1 LITDPLPSNL
11 EEKLKMKYDSYFEY
25 IAKGAIVR
33 SRANWYQ
40 QGEKSYKYFLG
51 LESNM
56 GTRTYVRKMFKAKAL

>member
-1 LITDPLPSNL
+1 
-11 EEKLKMKYDSYFEY
+11 MKYDSYFEY